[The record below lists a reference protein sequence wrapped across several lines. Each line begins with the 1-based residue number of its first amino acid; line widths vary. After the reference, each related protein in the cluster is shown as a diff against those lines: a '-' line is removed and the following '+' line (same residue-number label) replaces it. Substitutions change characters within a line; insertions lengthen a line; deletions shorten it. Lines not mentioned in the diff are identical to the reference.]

1 MAKAKKNTMWLLLA
15 AGLGIC
21 CFLNIMYVN
30 KTIIYDA
37 TGETLYNPLMGF
49 AVNADYV
56 EAVGENTLVYV
67 EITWREW
74 EPEEGVYDIEG
85 VKEENN
91 WDRRSERDM
100 SFLILMLFRMRILW
114 QEDLSLRRQGL
125 GLVCITT

>member
-91 WDRRSERDM
+91 WDRWSERDM

-114 QEDLSLRRQGL
+114 QEDLLLRRQGL

>member
-1 MAKAKKNTMWLLLA
+1 MAKAKKNTMPLLLA
-15 AGLGIC
+15 AGMGIC

-114 QEDLSLRRQGL
+114 QEDLLLRRQGL

>member
-1 MAKAKKNTMWLLLA
+1 MAKAKKNTMPLLLA
-15 AGLGIC
+15 AGMGIC

-56 EAVGENTLVYV
+56 GAVGENTLVYV

-114 QEDLSLRRQGL
+114 QEDLLLRRQGL